1 ITAGGLDRGQE
12 LAQAQAL
19 WAAALRDAPRLRTP
33 FDQGWFASLLTE
45 RTTPGETDGEPPR
58 SRVAEQ
64 AADSNAR
71 RQDWGEA
78 PEVAGFLGRATE
90 RALLRQWVSDER
102 CRLVAVLGLG
112 GIGKTLLAARLAH
125 DVAPAFDR
133 VYWRSLRNA
142 PSPGEW
148 LAGALGFLA
157 PDLVPPG

>member
-1 ITAGGLDRGQE
+1 YPDAAHLKALVAAYLTAGGLDRGQE

-45 RTTPGETDGEPPR
+45 RTAGENEREPPR

-78 PEVAGFLGRATE
+78 PEVAGFLGRAAE

-102 CRLVAVLGLG
+102 CRLVAVL
-112 GIGKTLLAARLAH
+112 
-125 DVAPAFDR
+125 
-133 VYWRSLRNA
+133 
-142 PSPGEW
+142 
-148 LAGALGFLA
+148 
-157 PDLVPPG
+157 